1 MAGVACGAL
10 HRKLPP
16 RRSSAMEPEGRVNV
30 FPVSA
35 CVTTNATPAGGA
47 MEAEGEV
54 GAAVG
59 VPGPGRAVD
68 GLAFGVGVPVLA
80 GVATGATVVAA
91 VPAVAVGVLVA
102 VGGLVAVG
110 DNAAALAPRW
120 CVQPARATSPAT
132 TAQRPAR

>member
-35 CVTTNATPAGGA
+35 CVTTHATPAGGA
-47 MEAEGEV
+47 MEAAGEV

-59 VPGPGRAVD
+59 VPGPGRAAA
-68 GLAFGVGVPVLA
+68 GLACGVGVPALA
-80 GVATGATVVAA
+80 GVAAGAAAVAA
-91 VPAVAVGVLVA
+91 WPAVGVGVLVA
-102 VGGLVAVG
+102 PG
-110 DNAAALAPRW
+110 
-120 CVQPARATSPAT
+120 RA
-132 TAQRPAR
+132 